1 MSSVNPTIFLN
12 PSLNVFASLTSN
24 RGGMEK
30 LANASLD
37 EIFGNDSSYTRLANG
52 SYQMTQN
59 GVTTT
64 LSQTSP
70 GGPITMTVQQGGLT
84 QTMTFDVN
92 QISDD
97 TFSTTV
103 QMAGMSQTV
112 VYTVDQNGELSVASA
127 DVDGSTMTA
136 AQEQAASEKLMQ
148 ELNNAISESS
158 KRRKNAGAGGGGAAN
173 SSSASGGGS
182 TENIDPYNGGGD
194 GLTLSEGESWFMIL
208 AMMMGSIMNEKAREL
223 KGLLQDIENA
233 GDEPPFHLTARF
245 NALSQE
251 LNFMQSAFMNAL
263 NSIGAT
269 IKGFLEAGGASR

>member
-1 MSSVNPTIFLN
+1 MSVNPTTFLN
-12 PSLNVFASLTSN
+12 PSLNVFANFTSN

-30 LANASLD
+30 LASASLD
-37 EIFGNDSSYTRLANG
+37 EIFGNDRNYTRLADG
-52 SYQMTQN
+52 SYQTTQN

-64 LSQTSP
+64 LSQAYP

-103 QMAGMSQTV
+103 EMAGVSQTV
-112 VYTVDQNGELSVASA
+112 VYSVDQNGQMRVTNA
-127 DVDGSTMTA
+127 DVDGANMTP
-136 AQEQAASEKLMQ
+136 AQEQAAGEKLMQ
-148 ELNNAISESS
+148 DLNNAISESS

-173 SSSASGGGS
+173 STGSTGGGS
-182 TENIDPYNGGGD
+182 AGNIDPYNGGGD
-194 GLTLSEGESWFMIL
+194 SLSLSEGESWFMIL
-208 AMMMGSIMNEKAREL
+208 AMMMGNVMNEKAREL